1 MDSLTLALW
10 QTPHAT
16 DPASALTRLETAAAL
31 ARAAGAHWL
40 VTPEMFLSGYL
51 IAPALLAERAQ
62 PAEAGLAL
70 AAIAWRHRIG
80 IVAGFP
86 ERNAPGMPFNAAM
99 AIAPDGET
107 LAVYRK
113 THRYGSADRQRFA
126 PGDRAPSLFEWNGWR
141 IGLLICYDVE
151 FPETVRGL
159 ALAGADV
166 VIVPTANMEPFDEVQ
181 RVLLPARALENRV
194 VVAYANACG
203 REGETVYNG
212 RSTVCGPMGEVLAQ
226 AGRDEALLTVTLTRA
241 ALDAAR
247 TTSPLRD
254 RRPDLY

>member
-1 MDSLTLALW
+1 MDTLTLALW
-10 QTPHAT
+10 QTPHASA
-16 DPASALTRLETAAAL
+16 PASGLARLEAAAAQ

-40 VTPEMFLSGYL
+40 VTPEMYLSGYL
-51 IAPALLAERAQ
+51 IDPALLAARAQ

-86 ERNAPGMPFNAAM
+86 ERQPHGLPYNAAI
-99 AIAPDGET
+99 AVAPDGET
-107 LAVYRK
+107 LATYRK
-113 THRYGSADRQRFA
+113 THRYGAADRQRFSA
-126 PGDRAPSLFEWNGWR
+126 GDRAPAVFDWQGWQL
-141 IGLLICYDVE
+141 GLLICYDVE

-194 VVAYANACG
+194 GLAYANACG
-203 REGETVYNG
+203 AEGGTVYNG
-212 RSTVCGPMGEVLAQ
+212 LSTACGPTGEVLAQ
-226 AGRDEALLTVTLTRA
+226 AGRDEALLTATYTRA

-247 TTSPLRD
+247 QTSPLRD